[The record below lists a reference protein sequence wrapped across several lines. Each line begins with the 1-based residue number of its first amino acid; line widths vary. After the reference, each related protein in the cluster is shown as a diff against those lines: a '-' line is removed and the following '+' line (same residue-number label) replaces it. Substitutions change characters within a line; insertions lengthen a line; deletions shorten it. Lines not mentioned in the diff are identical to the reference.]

1 MIGFNVLGQ
10 LGQLGNQMFQV
21 AALRGIASHKGYNF
35 CFPITND
42 VYVDHLG
49 NKLRVDIQN
58 VFTLQNVS
66 PLNIQ
71 FIDPGRP
78 TVAEGTFHFNEKL
91 FDECPDW
98 VTLQGFFQSE
108 KYFAHDKGMVREMF
122 TFRPEI
128 IEGARAMVNSLN
140 KAPVALH
147 IRRGDFLRNSGN
159 HHNLELEWY
168 ARALDK
174 IDLGGR
180 QVAIFSDDPAWCK
193 KQKLFEDDDKFLI
206 SEGNTHY
213 TDLAMMSLCTGHII
227 ANSTFSWWGA
237 WLADSKEVIAPKKWF
252 GPDNANLDTKDLYPD
267 HWEVLE

>member
-21 AALRGIASHKGYNF
+21 ASLRGIASNRGYNF
-35 CFPITND
+35 CFPITD
-42 VYVDHLG
+42 DIRVDHLG
-49 NKLRVDIQN
+49 NKLYVDIHR

-91 FDECPDW
+91 FDTCSDW

-108 KYFAHDKGMVREMF
+108 KYFAHDKEMVREMF

-128 IEGARAMVNSLN
+128 IDPAKSMVNGLN

-147 IRRGDFLRNSGN
+147 VRRGDFLRNSGN

-168 ARALDK
+168 ARALEK
-174 IDLGGR
+174 FDLRGR
-180 QVAIFSDDPAWCK
+180 QVAIFSDDTEWCK
-193 KQKLFEDDDKFLI
+193 QQELFKDDDKFLI
-206 SEGNTHY
+206 SEGNSHY

-252 GPDNANLDTKDLYPD
+252 GPDNAHLDTKDLYPD

>member
-1 MIGFNVLGQ
+1 MIGFNALGQ

-21 AALRGIASHKGYNF
+21 ASLRGIASNRGYNF
-35 CFPITND
+35 CFPIHNQ
-42 VYVDHLG
+42 VFVDHLG

-71 FIDPGRP
+71 NIDPGRP
-78 TVAEGTFHFNEKL
+78 TVVEGNFHFNEEL
-91 FDECPDW
+91 YNNCPDW
-98 VTLQGFFQSE
+98 VNLQGFFQSE
-108 KYFAHDKGMVREMF
+108 KYFSHDKGMVREMF

-128 IEGARAMVNSLN
+128 IDPARSMVNGLN

-168 ARALDK
+168 AKALDK
-174 IDLGGR
+174 INLEGR

-193 KQKLFEDDDKFLI
+193 QQELFSDDDKFLI
-206 SEGNTHY
+206 SEGNSHY

-252 GPDNANLDTKDLYPD
+252 GPDNAHLDTKDLYPD